1 MVGLLLL
8 SPVAMLLLVFA
19 LERMERRLPTDQQL
33 VESEPAPTQ
42 LD

>member
-8 SPVAMLLLVFA
+8 SPVAMLVLVLA
-19 LERMERRLPTDQQL
+19 LERLERRLPTEQPL
-33 VESEPAPTQ
+33 AEGKPVSTP

>member
-19 LERMERRLPTDQQL
+19 LERLERQLPTEQL
-33 VESEPAPTQ
+33 FADSEPVPTR

>member
-19 LERMERRLPTDQQL
+19 LERLERRLPTEQLL
-33 VESEPAPTQ
+33 VESEPEPTQ

>member
-19 LERMERRLPTDQQL
+19 LERLERRLPTEQPL
-33 VESEPAPTQ
+33 AESEPASNQ